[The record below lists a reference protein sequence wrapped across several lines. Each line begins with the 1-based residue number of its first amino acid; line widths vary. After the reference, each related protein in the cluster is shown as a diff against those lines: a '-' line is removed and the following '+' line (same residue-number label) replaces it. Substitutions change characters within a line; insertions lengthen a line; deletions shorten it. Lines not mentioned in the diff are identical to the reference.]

1 MKRIQIQP
9 VDQSL
14 GEAPNEMVWAA
25 MGASDGARIQAARL
39 AFRSVMEKNLP
50 CGPAGIFREGSAI
63 DPWVANGWLGQ
74 G

>member
-1 MKRIQIQP
+1 MKRVQIQP
-9 VDQSL
+9 VDPSP
-14 GEAPNEMVWAA
+14 GEAPNEMARAA
-25 MGASDGARIQAARL
+25 IDASDGARIQAARL

-50 CGPAGIFREGSAI
+50 CGPAGVFREGSAI